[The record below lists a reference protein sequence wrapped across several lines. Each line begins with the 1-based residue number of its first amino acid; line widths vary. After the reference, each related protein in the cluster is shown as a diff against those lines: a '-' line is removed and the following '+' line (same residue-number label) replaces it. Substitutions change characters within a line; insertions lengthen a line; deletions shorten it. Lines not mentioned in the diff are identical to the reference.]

1 MLCFGALWA
10 TKVPSVLSRKYH
22 LISLGDSRGA
32 SEMARPIKHIQ
43 ADAETVKELRRRAR
57 AATSTVRKQERANIV
72 LLRLDGKGVEAVAEQ
87 LGTAAKRVSMWC
99 RRFEER
105 GLAGLKDKCG
115 RGRRPSIPEAKV
127 ARVII
132 EATRPPEGRNRWS
145 VRSMGRHAGM
155 SHSTVQRIW
164 AKNELKP
171 HLIKTFKLS
180 NDPQFEE
187 KFWDVIGLYLDP
199 PAKALVLCCD
209 EKSQCQAL
217 ERKQLGLPLAP
228 RRPRTM
234 THDYTRHG
242 TVTLFAALN
251 ALEGKLIART
261 EERHTHVEW
270 LRFLKQINRETPKGL
285 AIHLIQDNYA
295 THKHPKVKAWLKRH
309 KRFKSHFTPTSSSW
323 MNLVERF
330 FADLTEDEIRTGSF
344 ASVNE
349 LVRDIEA
356 YLAKRNA
363 NPRPY
368 KWKAE
373 GAAILDK
380 IKRARAALEMAQ
392 AA

>member
-1 MLCFGALWA
+1 
-10 TKVPSVLSRKYH
+10 
-22 LISLGDSRGA
+22 
-32 SEMARPIKHIQ
+32 MARPIKRLH
-43 ADAETVKELRRRAR
+43 ADAQVVRELQRRAR
-57 AATSTVRKQERANIV
+57 AATSTVREQERASII
-72 LLRLDGKGVEAVAEQ
+72 LLRMKGVSVETVAEE
-87 LGTAAKRVSMWC
+87 LGTTAKRVSAWSK
-99 RRFEER
+99 RFENQ
-105 GLAGLKDKCG
+105 GLAGLADKPG
-115 RGRRPSIPEAKV
+115 RGRKPSIPAAKV
-127 ARVII
+127 ARVVT
-132 EATRPPEGRNRWS
+132 EATRPPKTRKRWS
-145 VRSMGRHAGM
+145 VRSMGRHAGI

-164 AKNELKP
+164 SKNDLKP
-171 HLIKTFKLS
+171 HVTRTFKLS
-180 NDPQFEE
+180 NDPNFEE

-217 ERKQLGLPLAP
+217 ERTQLGLPIAP
-228 RRPRTM
+228 KLPRTM

-251 ALEGKLIART
+251 AFEGKLIART

-270 LRFLKQINRETPKGL
+270 LRFLKQIDRETPKDL

-309 KRFKSHFTPTSSSW
+309 RRFKSHFTPTSSSW

-330 FADLTEDEIRTGSF
+330 FADLTEDVIRTGSF

-356 YLAKRNA
+356 YLAERNA

-368 KWKAE
+368 KWKAQ